1 MFDFGFWEF
10 GLIAVITLIVVGP
23 EKMPALARKAGLYA
37 GKLKAFTTKIKNE
50 INDEL
55 ETEKLKEAVSFSDE
69 SSSISESLSEV
80 GDISDII
87 KQEGDKVIDS
97 LKDEK

>member
-1 MFDFGFWEF
+1 M
-10 GLIAVITLIVVGP
+10 LLLALIVVGP
-23 EKMPALARKAGLYA
+23 EKMPALARKVGLYV

-55 ETEKLKEAVSFSDE
+55 ETDKLKEAVSFSDE

-87 KQEGDKVIDS
+87 KQEGDKVINS

>member
-1 MFDFGFWEF
+1 MFDFGFLEF
-10 GLIAVITLIVVGP
+10 GIIAVITLIVVGP

-37 GKLKAFTTKIKNE
+37 GKLKAFRTKIRNE
-50 INDEL
+50 INNEL
-55 ETEKLKEAVSFSDE
+55 ETEKLKEAVSFSEE
-69 SSSISESLSEV
+69 SSSISQSLSEV

>member
-23 EKMPALARKAGLYA
+23 EKMPALARNAGLYA

-69 SSSISESLSEV
+69 MSYIAEPLSEV
-80 GDISDII
+80 GDISDVI
-87 KQEGDKVIDS
+87 KQEGDKVINS
-97 LKDEK
+97 LKD